1 MKAVFGLGN
10 PGLKY
15 VLTRHNVGFQVIG
28 LYRKINQTRSRALR
42 TCLSLVYRTEDLLLV
57 KPMTHMNASG
67 DGVKAVL
74 ERFQID
80 YADALIVYDDL
91 DLPLGKMRI
100 LPKGGPGTHK
110 GMTSIVARL
119 ASEEIPRIR
128 IGIGGLS
135 WPPDTIDYV
144 LGRFTPDEWKQLLPT
159 LRQAVE
165 AIDTFR
171 LSDIN
176 TVMNRFN

>member
-1 MKAVFGLGN
+1 LKAVFGLGN

-28 LYRKINQTRSRALR
+28 LYRKINRTRARAVR
-42 TCLSLVYRTEDLLLV
+42 TCLSLIYRTEDLLLV

-91 DLPLGKMRI
+91 DLPFAKMRI
-100 LPKGGPGTHK
+100 LSKGGAGAHK
-110 GMTSIVARL
+110 GMASVVTCL
-119 ASEEIPRIR
+119 GSEEIPRIR
-128 IGIGGLS
+128 IGISGPIR
-135 WPPDTIDYV
+135 PPDTVDYV
-144 LGRFTPDEWKQLLPT
+144 LGRFTPDEWKELFPA
-159 LRQAVE
+159 LRRAVE

-176 TVMNRFN
+176 TVMNKFN

>member
-1 MKAVFGLGN
+1 
-10 PGLKY
+10 
-15 VLTRHNVGFQVIG
+15 
-28 LYRKINQTRSRALR
+28 
-42 TCLSLVYRTEDLLLV
+42 
-57 KPMTHMNASG
+57 MNASG

-135 WPPDTIDYV
+135 RPPDTIDYV

-176 TVMNRFN
+176 TVMNKFN

>member
-28 LYRKINQTRSRALR
+28 LYRKINRTRTRAVR

-91 DLPLGKMRI
+91 DLPFAKMKI
-100 LPKGGPGTHK
+100 LSKGGVGTHK
-110 GMTSIVARL
+110 GMASVVTCL
-119 ASEEIPRIR
+119 KSEEIPRIR
-128 IGIGGLS
+128 IGISGPIR
-135 WPPDTIDYV
+135 PPDTIDYV
-144 LGRFTPDEWKQLLPT
+144 LGRFTPDEWKELFPA
-159 LRQAVE
+159 LRRAVE

-176 TVMNRFN
+176 TVMNKFN

>member
-1 MKAVFGLGN
+1 M
-10 PGLKY
+10 
-15 VLTRHNVGFQVIG
+15 
-28 LYRKINQTRSRALR
+28 
-42 TCLSLVYRTEDLLLV
+42 VYRTEDLLLV

-91 DLPLGKMRI
+91 DLPFATMRI
-100 LPKGGPGTHK
+100 LPQGGAGTHK
-110 GMTSIVARL
+110 GMISVVTRL
-119 ASEEIPRIR
+119 ESDEIPRIR
-128 IGIGGLS
+128 IGIGGPIR
-135 WPPDTIDYV
+135 PPDTISYV

-171 LSDIN
+171 LSDVN
-176 TVMNRFN
+176 TVMNKFN